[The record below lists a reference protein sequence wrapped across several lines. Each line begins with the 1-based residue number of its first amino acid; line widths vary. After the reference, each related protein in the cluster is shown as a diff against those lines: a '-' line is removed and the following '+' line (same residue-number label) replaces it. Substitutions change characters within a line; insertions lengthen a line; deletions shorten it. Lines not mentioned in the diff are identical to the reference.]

1 MSNNI
6 NFKRLIRKYEYLSEE
21 FSDVEEMNGEAT
33 RAFKEALMGT
43 EEKEKYSEPVKVDEP
58 EEPEKNELPPKYK
71 KLFRKI
77 VVKSHP
83 DKIRGDITEKE
94 RLELK
99 DIYETTVEAYDFGEP
114 VPMIVCAVKLE
125 IDVSN
130 FEEDIKEIEEAC
142 DKLEEWIEK
151 MQGTSAWYYH
161 HVLKTEK
168 EKEEFIKK
176 FVELTKGKELGDL

>member
-1 MSNNI
+1 MASNT
-6 NFKRLIRKYEYLSEE
+6 NFKRLIRKYEYLSDE
-21 FSDVEEMNGEAT
+21 FTDVEEMNNEAS

-43 EEKEKYSEPVKVDEP
+43 EEKEQYAEKGDNTEKDK
-58 EEPEKNELPPKYK
+58 PEKKELPPKYK

-77 VVKSHP
+77 VIKSHP

-99 DIYETTVEAYDFGEP
+99 DIYETTVEAYDLGEP

-130 FEEDIKEIEEAC
+130 FEEDIKEIEDAC
-142 DKLEEWIEK
+142 
-151 MQGTSAWYYH
+151 
-161 HVLKTEK
+161 
-168 EKEEFIKK
+168 
-176 FVELTKGKELGDL
+176 KELED